1 MRKSQSLDA
10 ANALVAAAL
19 IRQSRGGVVLVFR
32 SVRLERQA
40 ERTVHAQ
47 KQLLEQRLLERPAPK
62 PALRGD
68 VSGIRGIRGIRG
80 VLGFLG
86 IHGIRGVHGRAG
98 GSRHSFLNDR
108 RAAPCWLSLSRRL
121 QMLL

>member
-68 VSGIRGIRGIRG
+68 VSGIRG
-80 VLGFLG
+80 FLG

-98 GSRHSFLNDR
+98 GSRQSFLNDR
-108 RAAPCWLSLSRRL
+108 RAAPCWLWLSRRL